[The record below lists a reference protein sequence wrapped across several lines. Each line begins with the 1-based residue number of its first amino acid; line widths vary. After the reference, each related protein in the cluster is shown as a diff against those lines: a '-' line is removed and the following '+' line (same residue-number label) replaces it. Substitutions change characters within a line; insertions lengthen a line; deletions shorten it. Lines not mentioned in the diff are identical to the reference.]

1 MGFHWWDIAIV
12 AALGLL
18 FFGPKRLPEIGSSI
32 GKTIREF
39 QKSMREV
46 TDMTSSTSV
55 PPSTAQPVQPLAA
68 PTTVPT
74 LTEPASTVAAPA
86 DTATSATT
94 DVPVQEDA
102 VR

>member
-18 FFGPKRLPEIGSSI
+18 FFGPKRLPELGSSI

-46 TDMTSSTSV
+46 TDPTPSASV
-55 PPSTAQPVQPLAA
+55 PPSAAQPFQPLAA
-68 PTTVPT
+68 PTTTPT
-74 LTEPASTVAAPA
+74 LTEPTNTVAAPA